1 MYVFFFFFFISCI
14 CMVGINMI
22 INIYKF
28 KFLPFGF
35 ACNSTDVS
43 SFTSSVELDFLVF
56 VFSNIVSFAVY
67 SI

>member
-1 MYVFFFFFFISCI
+1 
-14 CMVGINMI
+14 MVGINMI